1 MKRLL
6 LATKDKVS
14 NDQYVKELY
23 SVFAGILE
31 IDTYCWE
38 IEKDRPFERKIA
50 PPDVLLMGSPYSFP
64 DARPFITKDTKTILL
79 SFTFGKEVKK
89 NLSSLPAG
97 TETVTCYKHYS
108 EAHQAAY
115 VLYELGLQNL
125 NLYINY
131 VGNKNMV
138 GKKMDVALYSGE
150 PIAIPEEVS
159 TTIDLGPMYISL
171 NTLLDVSMAA
181 GVLDDETEKRILTYC
196 NKLSMPKNHTSF
208 FFNNSSMASMSLR
221 AVTDC
226 IDYGMIIVDENQK
239 IINYNDRFLKMFKI
253 DFELSEKN
261 IMDIP
266 QLSHMVE
273 EMINSG
279 DVKDKLVASAP
290 KNQQLLMSKEKINRD
305 NKEFDVFLIMFKDIT
320 ELHSLETAFQKQAKK
335 QGYVAKH
342 SFDEIIH
349 RSDKMETLLDRCK
362 KIALV
367 DKPTLLVGE
376 SGTGKELF
384 AGAIHN
390 ASRRSKLPF
399 VALNCAA
406 IPENL
411 LESELFGYEEGAFS
425 GAKKGGKTGLFQ
437 AANKGT
443 LFLDEIGELSLE
455 MQAKLLRVLEEKE
468 IMKVGGDE
476 IISIDTRII
485 AATNRDLRA
494 LVQSGSFR
502 LDLYYRLNTLTVS
515 IPPLRERIQDIP
527 ALIEAFVAD
536 EDSSGSG
543 VAFTDEVMS
552 FFQAYAWPGN
562 IREFRNCIEYMVSI
576 GESPLG
582 ADDLPDYLLEEY
594 RLAADKQRE
603 VETEAG
609 SEKKRERKN
618 ADVPPAEAHTSRA
631 SESSH
636 TSEAMLSE
644 LCKLRSEDEE
654 AEMVLKILQRRALGR
669 RKLVETLEKLGC
681 PVSEYRLR
689 RILERLNED
698 GLVSFGTGSAGCHIT
713 EKGQEYLSKDYFG
726 V

>member
-38 IEKDRPFERKIA
+38 IEKERPFERKIVS
-50 PPDVLLMGSPYSFP
+50 PDVLLMGSPYSFP
-64 DARPFITKDTKTILL
+64 DVRPFINKDTKTILL

-89 NLSSLPAG
+89 NLSSLPIG

-131 VGNKNMV
+131 VGNKNMI

-150 PIAIPEEVS
+150 PIAIPEEVNAV
-159 TTIDLGPMYISL
+159 IDLGPMYISL

-181 GVLDDETEKRILTYC
+181 GVLDEETEKRILAYC
-196 NKLSMPKNHTSF
+196 NKLSMPKNHTSL
-208 FFNNSSMASMSLR
+208 FFNNSSMESMSLR

-226 IDYGMIIVDENQK
+226 IDYAMIIFDENQK
-239 IINYNDRFLKMFKI
+239 IMNHNDRFLRMFKI
-253 DFELSEKN
+253 DTELSGKQLKN
-261 IMDIP
+261 VP
-266 QLSHMVE
+266 QLSRIAS
-273 EMINSG
+273 EMIQA
-279 DVKDKLVASAP
+279 DVVKDKIVESATG
-290 KNQQLLMSKEKINRD
+290 NQQLLMSKEKINRD
-305 NKEFDVFLIMFKDIT
+305 DEKFDIFLVLFKDIT
-320 ELHSLETAFQKQAKK
+320 EIHALETAFQKQSKK
-335 QGYVAKH
+335 RGYVAKH
-342 SFDEIIH
+342 TFNEIVY
-349 RSDKMETLLDRCK
+349 SCDKMEKLLERSK
-362 KIALV
+362 KIAAV
-367 DKPTLLVGE
+367 DKPTLIVGE

-390 ASRRSKLPF
+390 ASKRCKLPF

-411 LESELFGYEEGAFS
+411 LESELFGYEAGAFT
-425 GAKKGGKTGLFQ
+425 GAKKGGKIGLFQ

-468 IMKVGGDE
+468 IMKVGGE
-476 IISIDTRII
+476 QIISIDTRII
-485 AATNRDLRA
+485 AATNRDLRT
-494 LVQSGSFR
+494 LVESGKFR

-527 ALIEAFVAD
+527 VLLNTFVANENFSNAHVEFS
-536 EDSSGSG
+536 ED
-543 VAFTDEVMS
+543 VMT
-552 FFQAYAWPGN
+552 FFESYAWPGN

-576 GESPLG
+576 GNGVLDME
-582 ADDLPDYLLEEY
+582 DLPDYLLEEY
-594 RLAADKQRE
+594 NLMQ
-603 VETEAG
+603 
-609 SEKKRERKN
+609 KN
-618 ADVPPAEAHTSRA
+618 AAPE
-631 SESSH
+631 SESSSFSDSKAGV
-636 TSEAMLSE
+636 TAGGIDESKAYEEMILSRSKYNMLLPE
-644 LCKLRSEDEE
+644 EEERKLVLRVIENRS
-654 AEMVLKILQRRALGR
+654 VGR
-669 RKLVETLEKLGC
+669 RKLINMMQAADYPIT
-681 PVSEYRLR
+681 EYRLR
-689 RILERLNED
+689 KILESMHRD
-698 GLVSFGTGSAGCHIT
+698 GLIEFGQGRSGCRIT
-713 EKGQEYLSKDYFG
+713 EKGKESMKG
-726 V
+726 